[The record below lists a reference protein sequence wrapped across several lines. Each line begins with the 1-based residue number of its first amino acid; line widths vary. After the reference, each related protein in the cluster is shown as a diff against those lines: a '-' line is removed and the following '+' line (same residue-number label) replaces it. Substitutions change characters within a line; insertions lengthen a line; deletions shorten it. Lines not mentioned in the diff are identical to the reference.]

1 MCRCLPRGSLA
12 ALCLAFALCTLSWAQ
27 QPKTQRFNLTLRT
40 RTQAMP
46 FKMPKIP
53 NMPNIPGLPDF
64 SKPERAIEGRAVY
77 GDKPV
82 EPIFVTVP
90 ADLKLPQNRLVLI
103 VPKPGGPSA
112 GGPAEPGGEAPRGKF
127 KFTSKLY
134 WHPDTAEGP
143 TTQSAEIDLSKVAH
157 PPGRPGMG
165 MPHFDLGAIMADL
178 TRTATGQQGELPEN
192 VVGQGQ
198 YVLNTGGTAVL
209 DGFLPPIKVT
219 QPESLND
226 VDLTQGIDV
235 EWEAVEGARG
245 YILHAMGMVGAMGQ
259 TQEMTTIQWVST
271 LKEPPERVQNGYTVE
286 TSIQDDLDNGIL
298 LPGNTTSCKV
308 PPDVFPADIS
318 MFTLTVTAV
327 GNDFYSNAD
336 GIVVY
341 GQIRSEWTGMKMA
354 GMMGM
359 MGLPNVPGGGNQ

>member
-1 MCRCLPRGSLA
+1 MSRCLLRWSLA
-12 ALCLAFALCTLSWAQ
+12 ASCVAFALCTLAWAQ
-27 QPKTQRFNLTLRT
+27 QPKTQRFTLTLRT

-53 NMPNIPGLPDF
+53 NMPNIPGLADLG
-64 SKPERAIEGRAVY
+64 KPQRTIEGQAAY
-77 GDKPV
+77 EEQAV

-90 ADLKLPQNRLVLI
+90 ADLKLLQDRLVLT
-103 VPKPGGPSA
+103 VPKPAGPAVGGP
-112 GGPAEPGGEAPRGKF
+112 GTPGAQPQGGKF
-127 KFTSKLY
+127 KVTSKLY

-143 TTQSAEIDLSKVAH
+143 ITHSAEVDLSKVAP
-157 PPGRPGMG
+157 PPGRPRMG
-165 MPHFDLGAIMADL
+165 MPQFDLGAL
-178 TRTATGQQGELPEN
+178 TEGMEKTATGQEGELPEN
-192 VVGQGQ
+192 VVGQGK

-209 DGFLPPIKVT
+209 DGFLPAIKVA
-219 QPESLND
+219 QPEDLNE

-235 EWEAVEGARG
+235 QWEAVEGARG

-259 TQEMTTIQWVST
+259 AQEMTTIQWVST
-271 LKEPPERVQNGYTVE
+271 LKEPPERVRSGYTVA
-286 TSIQDDLDNGIL
+286 TTIQDDLDNGIL
-298 LPGNTTSCKV
+298 LPGDATSCKV
-308 PPDVFPADIS
+308 PPDILPKDVT
-318 MFTLTVTAV
+318 MFTLTVTAI

-359 MGLPNVPGGGNQ
+359 PTMPGGENE